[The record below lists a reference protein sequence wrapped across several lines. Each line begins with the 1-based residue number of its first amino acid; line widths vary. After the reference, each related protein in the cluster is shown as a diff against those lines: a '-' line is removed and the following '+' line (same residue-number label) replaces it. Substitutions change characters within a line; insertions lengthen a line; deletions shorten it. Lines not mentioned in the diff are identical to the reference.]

1 VAGVTT
7 LNLRTLK
14 LRSGE
19 QFRDEREI
27 QLQPLELGGQRYLPV
42 PEKVPAELTIT
53 RASTGTV
60 FELAFRVRLHGPC
73 FRCLEDAVLD
83 VPISAREY
91 QATAPEGDEELRTP
105 YLEDDKLDLS
115 AWARDA
121 LALEL
126 PDKILCRADCA
137 GLCTVCGKNLNDEP
151 HDHGEREPDSRWSAL
166 AELRD
171 RL

>member
-1 VAGVTT
+1 MTT
-7 LNLRTLK
+7 FDLRRLK

-19 QFRDEREI
+19 QFTDEQEI
-27 QLQPLELGGQRYLPV
+27 ELEPLELGGQHYLPV

-60 FELAFRVRLHGPC
+60 FELGFHVRLHGPC

-83 VPISAREY
+83 LPISAREY
-91 QATAPEGDEELRTP
+91 QATSPEDEELRTP
-105 YLEDDKLDLS
+105 YVENDRLDLS

-126 PDKILCRADCA
+126 PDKILCKSDCA
-137 GLCTVCGKNLNDEP
+137 GLCPVCGKNLSREP
-151 HDHGEREPDSRWSAL
+151 HDHGEPEPDSRWSAL
-166 AELRD
+166 AELKD

>member
-1 VAGVTT
+1 VTT
-7 LNLRTLK
+7 FNLLTLK

-19 QFRDEREI
+19 QFRDAKVI
-27 QLQPLELGGQRYLPV
+27 QLEPLELGGQRYLPV
-42 PEKVPAELTIT
+42 PDAVPADLTIT

-60 FELAFRVRLHGPC
+60 FELAYHVRLHGPC
-73 FRCLEDAVLD
+73 FRCLDDAVLD
-83 VPISAREY
+83 LPISAREY
-91 QATAPEGDEELRTP
+91 QATSPEDDEMRTP
-105 YLEDDKLDLS
+105 YLESDRLDLS

-137 GLCTVCGKNLNDEP
+137 GLCPVCGKNLNLEP
-151 HDHGEREPDSRWSAL
+151 HEHEEDKSDPRWAAL
-166 AELRD
+166 AELKD